1 MTIIAEHPIP
11 IIFASTASAG
21 RADPVGRPALMIV
34 PDQNSWND
42 FGYRLYAKF
51 YVLLGG
57 HENQSTIRLMFEGQA
72 KTADYLVAL
81 FAAHGPVIAI
91 ADIPRQMCSLQQS
104 VDSYRE
110 LVVVLGFERAIT
122 ALRALGDAVVL
133 DLENDDPARQAL
145 IHSEPFHAGM
155 IRNSEVYRAYRRG
168 LQHLRPEP
176 AAEVI
181 DSAMSFSL
189 RPELPSG
196 LALNPLVLDFAPDP
210 MFDDRA
216 SVLIGRNGVGKTQ
229 SLLALINGLT
239 TGANPEEQAAVQLTP
254 LPAVRRVLMFS
265 SVPSDP
271 YPKAILPWLGIDYE
285 YHAVAIDAAPLG
297 RTFMLSLI
305 DCIRDDGTMFGEDK
319 SRRAR
324 ERLLVDTL
332 TDLGLWEGLHLPL
345 TQPPQGKE
353 DQFPAIRQIDNVPYF
368 PIYSVGG
375 EYRTITFA
383 NRIDWSKPAV
393 VFDTFGRQ
401 RHLSSGELAMLQFSA
416 QAIASIEQGS
426 LLLFDEP
433 ETHLHP
439 NYVSQFMDL
448 LQELLKRTRSVA
460 IIATHSAYVV
470 REVPRQRVSIFMQQH
485 EGLSIVRPRIQTF
498 GANTEA
504 LSQYIFGDS
513 LISHRYQRVLRAWA
527 RVQGRE
533 LGLEGVIERFGE
545 ELNPETLSFIARVI
559 DEQDG

>member
-42 FGYRLYAKF
+42 FGYRFYAKF

-81 FAAHGPVIAI
+81 FAANGPVIAI

-110 LVVVLGFERAIT
+110 LVAVLGFERAIT

-133 DLENDDPARQAL
+133 DLENDDPERQAL

-196 LALNPLVLDFAPDP
+196 LALNPLVLDFAPDLL
-210 MFDDRA
+210 FDDRA

-239 TGANPEEQAAVQLTP
+239 TGANPEEQAAVQLNP

-305 DCIRDDGTMFGEDK
+305 DCIRDDGTMFGEGK

-345 TQPPQGKE
+345 TQPPQGEE

-368 PIYSVGG
+368 PIYSVRG

-448 LQELLKRTRSVA
+448 LQELLKRTRSIA